1 MKKHPR
7 AILLSDETENKI
19 RHDLFVENRDPYVVA
34 QEHGIGIPRL
44 RRICCGTVPG
54 LNKRR
59 KAA

>member
-1 MKKHPR
+1 MKKHPK

-19 RHDLFVENRDPYVVA
+19 RHDLFVEHRDPYVVA
-34 QEHGIGIPRL
+34 AEYGIGIPRL

-54 LNKRR
+54 LDKRR